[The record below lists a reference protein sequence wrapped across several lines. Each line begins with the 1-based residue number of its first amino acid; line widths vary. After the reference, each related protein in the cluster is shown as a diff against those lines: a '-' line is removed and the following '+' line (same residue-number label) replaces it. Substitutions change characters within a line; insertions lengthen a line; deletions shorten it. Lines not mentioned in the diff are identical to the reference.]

1 MTSKQ
6 KCVTH
11 AQATLPRLRELTFG
25 CEVHWNGPKEGFT
38 RVFMGYSEEIDYG
51 TKYAHIV
58 STDYEYRKGKKWS
71 SSITKTEMLTPVGH
85 TPTLG
90 DWLELLGKKNGGDLQ
105 LGEAHIAG
113 VSLYIQP
120 DPTKNFFKFNLAT
133 NEPATEKDWD
143 TLAELL
149 NL

>member
-6 KCVTH
+6 KCTLH

-25 CEVHWNGPKEGFT
+25 CEVESLINDAVPNSYIISDRGGIC
-38 RVFMGYSEEIDYG
+38 EIEIADCQSFIPLD
-51 TKYAHIV
+51 TVKI
-58 STDYEYRKGKKWS
+58 
-71 SSITKTEMLTPVGH
+71 IGH

-133 NEPATEKDWD
+133 SEPATEKDWD